1 MTRTLMALME
11 SIRAR
16 GIALVMITHDM
27 RLVQEYAERVVV
39 MSAGE
44 ILYDG
49 AFTGLFD
56 RTDLIA
62 QANLRPTILHELVN
76 ALRQRG
82 IRMQGEFRNTADFLK
97 MLQILP
103 SGEVSRGRQ

>member
-1 MTRTLMALME
+1 MALIE

-16 GIALVMITHDM
+16 GIAIVMITHDM
-27 RLVQEYAERVVV
+27 RLVQEYAERVIV
-39 MSAGE
+39 MSTGE
-44 ILYDG
+44 VLYDG

-56 RTDLIA
+56 RADLLA
-62 QANLRPTILHELVN
+62 RANLRPTILHELVN

-82 IRMQGEFRNTADFLK
+82 VRIQGELRNTGDFLN

-103 SGEVSRGRQ
+103 SGEVGHGC